1 MKARPELLISD
12 PSEAQHG
19 NKRWWTDHTMS
30 YDWKKKIQER
40 EFSPEWFDEI
50 DRRFIVSA
58 RHFAHA
64 DSPFDK
70 IIPFADIRG
79 KRVLEVG
86 CGMGLH
92 TELMAQSG
100 ADVVAIDISPKSV
113 EATRARLAIKSIK
126 AEVIELDAERLDAV
140 DDFDFIWSWGV
151 IHHSPRSGLVLRNL
165 FRALKP
171 GKELRFM
178 VYNLEG
184 MQAYTVIVRYLI
196 GFWFGQSLDE
206 LLWKSTDGF
215 LARYF
220 TRDSVTNLC
229 RTFFDAIDVSVFGIE
244 ADAVPLPSRLRSL
257 VISFVSDRYVSRA
270 VHRRGSFLFV
280 RAQKPALCRTLTPP
294 HTL

>member
-1 MKARPELLISD
+1 AASNCIGIIPSENNSMKARPELLISA
-12 PSEAQHG
+12 PGEAQHG
-19 NKRWWTDHTMS
+19 KKTWWTDHTMS
-30 YDWKKKIQER
+30 YDWKKKIRER
-40 EFSPEWFDEI
+40 EFSREWFDEI
-50 DRRFIVSA
+50 DRRFIVPA

-100 ADVVAIDISPKSV
+100 ADVTAIDISPKSV
-113 EATRARLAIKSIK
+113 EATRARLALKSVQ

-229 RTFFDAIDVSVFGIE
+229 RTFFDEIEVSVFG
-244 ADAVPLPSRLRSL
+244 S
-257 VISFVSDRYVSRA
+257 
-270 VHRRGSFLFV
+270 
-280 RAQKPALCRTLTPP
+280 
-294 HTL
+294 